1 MHKVAAAGRFS
12 LGNVETSSIKRA
24 RKAARNGGAM
34 QVRVIAID
42 FRLDPSVRRLA
53 RSFSRL
59 TGVPLARLLAPEL
72 EPNGHGPEQFS

>member
-1 MHKVAAAGRFS
+1 
-12 LGNVETSSIKRA
+12 
-24 RKAARNGGAM
+24 M

-42 FRLDPSVRRLA
+42 FRLDPPVRRLA